1 MASIRAMVSDR
12 VRSPVA
18 VTVAEPPASI
28 RVRVCGG
35 TAFPPSGRPKKS
47 VSPTGA
53 DARSPPCAKSFATRM
68 VICAGAHSW
77 LLSRMLGE
85 PMPLENERGARIVPD
100 FGGVL
105 YARND
110 ADPVGLRIVPEAAH
124 APAEACNEIKA
135 PLATPVRKPWHN
147 ATLKPIATGLSCG
160 AARSSTSAYDWRS
173 SINPI
178 MPLMDVAGVDSIF
191 KCNKDNN
198 GHGIRR
204 MEWAGLL

>member
-1 MASIRAMVSDR
+1 
-12 VRSPVA
+12 
-18 VTVAEPPASI
+18 
-28 RVRVCGG
+28 
-35 TAFPPSGRPKKS
+35 
-47 VSPTGA
+47 
-53 DARSPPCAKSFATRM
+53 
-68 VICAGAHSW
+68 
-77 LLSRMLGE
+77 
-85 PMPLENERGARIVPD
+85 MPLENERGARIVPD